1 MNCSFLIV
9 PYCIFFYNKYMAIK
23 EKVFQILS
31 ENKNSVISGQVIA
44 QECNVSRAAVWKAI
58 SALRNEGCKIE
69 GTTNGGYVL
78 SESPDIFSK
87 EILHAELEKK
97 FPQYSECHVECFKE
111 IDSTNSYAKRL
122 LSEAGSLR
130 DSNGKL
136 TPGGKKY
143 HKSIF
148 VAESQSAGRGRLGR
162 TFVSPAKTGIYLSV
176 IYAPEN
182 SIEEPAKLTAFSAV
196 AVCRV
201 LKELYDVQPKIKWI
215 NDIYINEKKVAGIL
229 TEGFVNFETSRIES
243 AVVGIGINISDNP
256 EFFSSG
262 LENIAGSINGNCKNE
277 IPRCTLAARIAGEV
291 FGIFEEDSSHVIEEY
306 RRDSFLIGKTVEVH
320 PFITEDK
327 SVYEAK
333 VIDIDDSV
341 RLVVELPDGSKQFL
355 NSGEVSLHSV

>member
-1 MNCSFLIV
+1 
-9 PYCIFFYNKYMAIK
+9 MAIK

-148 VAESQSAGRGRLGR
+148 VA
-162 TFVSPAKTGIYLSV
+162 
-176 IYAPEN
+176 
-182 SIEEPAKLTAFSAV
+182 
-196 AVCRV
+196 
-201 LKELYDVQPKIKWI
+201 
-215 NDIYINEKKVAGIL
+215 
-229 TEGFVNFETSRIES
+229 
-243 AVVGIGINISDNP
+243 
-256 EFFSSG
+256 
-262 LENIAGSINGNCKNE
+262 
-277 IPRCTLAARIAGEV
+277 
-291 FGIFEEDSSHVIEEY
+291 
-306 RRDSFLIGKTVEVH
+306 
-320 PFITEDK
+320 
-327 SVYEAK
+327 
-333 VIDIDDSV
+333 
-341 RLVVELPDGSKQFL
+341 
-355 NSGEVSLHSV
+355 

>member
-1 MNCSFLIV
+1 M
-9 PYCIFFYNKYMAIK
+9 KTK
-23 EKVFQILS
+23 EKVLQILQ
-31 ENKNSVISGQVIA
+31 ENINQVVSGEKLA
-44 QECNVSRAAVWKAI
+44 AACDVSRAAIWKAVT
-58 SALRNEGCKIE
+58 ALRDTGYEIN
-69 GTTNGGYVL
+69 GTTNGGYIFTGN
-78 SESPDIFSK
+78 EDIFSK
-87 EILHAELEKK
+87 EDFCKYLKEAYPNLK
-97 FPQYSECHVECFKE
+97 SEVETFE
-111 IDSTNSYAKRL
+111 VIDSTNTYAKKL
-122 LSEAGSLR
+122 ISQAGTLKTPEGQLT
-130 DSNGKL
+130 DAGLKL
-136 TPGGKKY
+136 KNK
-143 HKSIF
+143 II
-148 VAESQSAGRGRLGR
+148 VAESQTAGKGRLGR